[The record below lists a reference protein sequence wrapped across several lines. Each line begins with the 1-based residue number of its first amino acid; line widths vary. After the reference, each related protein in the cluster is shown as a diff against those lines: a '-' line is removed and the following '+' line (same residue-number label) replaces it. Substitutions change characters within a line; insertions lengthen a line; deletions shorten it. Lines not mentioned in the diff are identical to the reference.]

1 MNNFDR
7 MYQEVRRFA
16 AEPDEGGPPP
26 GVLVGMRPEVLVEML
41 MRIVDLEDRNA
52 VKRIHDINK
61 QVEEILR
68 NVTGG
73 VAGGA

>member
-7 MYQEVRRFA
+7 MDQEVRRFA

-26 GVLVGMRPEVLVEML
+26 EVLIWMRPEVLVEML
-41 MRIVDLEDRNA
+41 MRIVDLEDRR
-52 VKRIHDINK
+52 VHDINK